1 MTHRSPRTLAL
12 PNTKSQT
19 STPVPTIATAT
30 NTVAKIGPADIRCT
44 LVHAL
49 AGSARAHAFHE
60 FSRKLTL
67 CRGPGS
73 NRRHMVL
80 QTIALPT
87 ELPRRDPHSI
97 SYSASKWNGL
107 TRRGVS
113 NHVRP

>member
-19 STPVPTIATAT
+19 STPVPTSATAT

-87 ELPRRDPHSI
+87 ELPRRGPHF
-97 SYSASKWNGL
+97 
-107 TRRGVS
+107 TRFSRCHERKMV
-113 NHVRP
+113 